1 MNRLLTIFSGFVMIE
16 RKVNMK
22 NIFKGVLLLEIA
34 GVFGV
39 YLLYHKID
47 SSQDF
52 RYTMNRRLPSV
63 LEVYYKS
70 NEWAGIHGKREK
82 DALAWNTKDN

>member
-1 MNRLLTIFSGFVMIE
+1 MIQ
-16 RKVNMK
+16 RKFNMK
-22 NIFKGVLLLEIA
+22 NIFKGVILLELA
-34 GVFGV
+34 GVVGV

-52 RYTMNRRLPSV
+52 RHTMNRRLPSV

-70 NEWAGIHGKREK
+70 NEWAGIQGLREK
-82 DALAWNTKDN
+82 DALAWNTKKN

>member
-1 MNRLLTIFSGFVMIE
+1 MIQ
-16 RKVNMK
+16 RKAPGMEPMAKKV
-22 NIFKGVLLLEIA
+22 FKGVILLELA
-34 GVFGV
+34 GLVGV
-39 YLLYHKID
+39 YVLYHKMD

-70 NEWAGIHGKREK
+70 NEWAGLHGKREK
-82 DALAWNTKDN
+82 DAQAWSAKTN